1 MVSILFVIIGFYCI
15 YLNLRLKEIQDDLIE
30 LSLDVDTSEIKVYN
44 KMMEVRSEIKESL
57 KSKKIEK
64 SRRRSA
70 KRSRKIS

>member
-15 YLNLRLKEIQDDLIE
+15 YLNLRLREIQNDLIE